1 MDKLFE
7 IKNTASREKLQ
18 KIHDYSCKILK
29 DTGMRFLSDEILRAL
44 EKNGAKIDRSSS
56 TAFIPQKL
64 IEEKLEDF
72 RSEIKSLDEH
82 IMRNGGV
89 SYDVG
94 DRISCKF
101 GSIAP
106 RFFDWDAQ
114 SDREAT
120 EEDLINSL
128 RLGEATD
135 EMGMVGCPMYVK
147 EMGGEK
153 IDPNFTPIINASL
166 LAKNTRK
173 LGNSEVNS
181 LKQLKYLIEMG
192 TVVRG
197 SLEEYKKNPCFIT
210 AKESISPLL
219 LDSNACEVLVALA
232 KNGLPA
238 TMIPMPIL
246 GAGVPVSIAGAI
258 AVTNAEIIA
267 TMTALRCIA
276 PHAMVGGGSM
286 ASYMDMSGKGIKFNV
301 MDAIKVDMIL
311 AQLYEELYGL
321 DYGFGIYSSDSKLL
335 GSELLMERVLKVLGA
350 FFVKKFNYVI
360 GLYDQGMIFSPELAL
375 TEIEMIKAIHKLY
388 EGFDTEELNNG
399 LLDTIKEIGPG
410 GNFMASMHTLD
421 HFKDTMRSEILEE
434 VFDTKNKKSTG
445 SIFERANKKYK
456 DIINKEDHYRLP
468 TDKQKEIDRIVAA
481 AHKDIIG
488 GENFL

>member
-1 MDKLFE
+1 MDKLFK
-7 IKNTASREKLQ
+7 IKNVAGREKLQ
-18 KIHDYSCKILK
+18 KIHDYSCKILR
-29 DTGMRFLSDEILRAL
+29 DTGMRFLSDEILGSL
-44 EKNGAKIDRSSS
+44 ENNGAKIDRSSS
-56 TAFIPQKL
+56 IAFIPQKL

-72 RSEIKSLDEH
+72 RSEIKSLDGH

-106 RFFDWDAQ
+106 RFFNWDTQ

-120 EEDLINSL
+120 EVDLVNSI
-128 RLGEATD
+128 RLGEATE

-147 EMGGEK
+147 EIGGKK

-197 SLEEYKKNPCFIT
+197 SIEEYKKNPCFIT

-219 LDSNACEVLVALA
+219 LDKNACEVLVALA

-246 GAGVPVSIAGAI
+246 GAGVPVTIAGAV

-286 ASYMDMSGKGIKFNV
+286 ASYMDMSGRGIKFNV
-301 MDAIKVDMIL
+301 MDAIKVDMAL
-311 AQLYEELYGL
+311 AQLYEELYEL

-360 GLYDQGMIFSPELAL
+360 GLYDQGMVFSPELAL
-375 TEIEMIKAIHKLY
+375 TEIEMIKALHKLY
-388 EGFDTEELNNG
+388 EGFDTDDLNNG
-399 LLDTIKEIGPG
+399 LLDIIKKIGPG
-410 GNFMASMHTLD
+410 GNFMASMHTLN

-434 VFDTKNKKSTG
+434 AYDIKSKKSTG

-456 DIINKEDHYRLP
+456 DIINKKNHYQLP
-468 TDKQKEIDRIVAA
+468 LDKQKEIDRIVEA
-481 AHKDIIG
+481 AHKDIVDSQW
-488 GENFL
+488 

>member
-7 IKNTASREKLQ
+7 IKNTISREKLQ
-18 KIHDYSCKILK
+18 KIHDYSCSILR
-29 DTGMRFLSDEILRAL
+29 DTGMRFLSDEILGAL
-44 EKNGAKIDRSSS
+44 EKNGAKIDRSNSI
-56 TAFIPQKL
+56 AFIPQRL

-82 IMRNGGV
+82 LMINGGV
-89 SYDVG
+89 SYYVG
-94 DRISCKF
+94 DKISCKF

-106 RFFDWDAQ
+106 GFFDWNIQ
-114 SDREAT
+114 SSREAT
-120 EEDLINSL
+120 EEDLVNSI
-128 RLGEATD
+128 RLGEATK
-135 EMGMVGCPMYVK
+135 EVGMVGCPMYAK
-147 EMGGEK
+147 EIGGKK
-153 IDPNFTPIINASL
+153 IDPNFTPIINASF

-192 TVVRG
+192 TVIRG
-197 SLEEYKKNPCFIT
+197 SLKEYKKNPCFIT

-219 LDSNACEVLVALA
+219 LDKNACEVLLGLA

-246 GAGVPVSIAGAI
+246 GAGVPVTIAGAA

-286 ASYMDMSGKGIKFNV
+286 ASYMDMSGRGIKFNV
-301 MDAIKVDMIL
+301 MDAVKVDMVL
-311 AQLYEELYGL
+311 SQLYEGMYGL

-375 TEIEMIKAIHKLY
+375 TEIEMIKALHKLY
-388 EGFDTEELNNG
+388 GGFDTDDLNSR
-399 LLDTIKEIGPG
+399 LLDIIKEIGPG
-410 GNFMASMHTLD
+410 GTFMASMHTLD
-421 HFKDTMRSEILEE
+421 NFRDTMRSEILEE
-434 VFDTKNKKSTG
+434 VFDARSKKSTG

-456 DIINKEDHYRLP
+456 DIIDNKDHYRLSA
-468 TDKQKEIDRIVAA
+468 DKEKEIDKIVAA

-488 GENFL
+488 KDW